1 MVDELHPQYF
11 SVQTSQSPY
20 LEIGKIVSTQGLKG
34 EVRVYPDSDFPE
46 RFIEP
51 GKRWIL
57 RSNATQPEEIQLVK
71 GRYLDGKGLYVVQFA
86 GVNTC
91 EEAEALRGSKILVLA
106 SDRLDLEEGEFH
118 VADLIGL
125 QVFDQATQTQV
136 GTVVDILS
144 AGNDLLEIQR
154 EGSESRV
161 LIPFVMAIVPIVD
174 LKQNRIEITPPP
186 GLID

>member
-1 MVDELHPQYF
+1 LSKVA
-11 SVQTSQSPY
+11 
-20 LEIGKIVSTQGLKG
+20 ISTAKA
-34 EVRVYPDSDFPE
+34 Y
-46 RFIEP
+46 I
-51 GKRWIL
+51 
-57 RSNATQPEEIQLVK
+57 
-71 GRYLDGKGLYVVQFA
+71 VQFA